1 MSWFDLDIGK
11 ISYTNPIGSAQG
23 VESVLYG
30 FAAETFANFSWWFY
44 FLCVVSLVIVG
55 YLLFFVAQRFKFKIG
70 SFWKVAL
77 VLSAVVSA
85 YVSFFVMLLWEVP
98 FGLIAGEVRE
108 GTFGDSFGT
117 LNALFS
123 GLAFS
128 GVLITLLIQQKD
140 LSDAREQSA
149 RQQTESQFYNM
160 LNLQQQVIQGFDLH
174 VNRSDKQY
182 TLQGRD
188 CFRDWHRKLHYS
200 YDFKLGDDKREQADV
215 AYVRVLT
222 SHQGDLGL
230 YFRSLYSVFRFIEL
244 AEHADKKHFSRV
256 VRSLL
261 SDFELV
267 FLYYNC
273 LSGRGE
279 KFQRFANCYKLF
291 DNLDI
296 QLLLEPDHVLFM
308 DVESFGNNEEAI
320 AAIRKLGIG

>member
-1 MSWFDLDIGK
+1 MSWFDLNIER
-11 ISYTNPIGSAQG
+11 ISYTNPIDSVQG
-23 VESVLYG
+23 IESVLHG
-30 FAAETFANFSWWFY
+30 FAAETFANLSWWIY
-44 FLCVVSLVIVG
+44 VLCVVSLIFVG
-55 YLLFFVAQRFKFKIG
+55 YLLFFVAQRCKFKIG
-70 SFWKVAL
+70 SFWKVAV
-77 VLSAVVSA
+77 VLSAVVSS

-98 FGLIAGEVRE
+98 FGLIAREVRE

-174 VNRSDKQY
+174 VSKMDKQY

-188 CFRDWHRKLHYS
+188 CFRDWYKKLSRLYVCR
-200 YDFKLGDDKREQADV
+200 FGDDKREQADI
-215 AYVRVLT
+215 AYAKILM

-244 AEHADKKHFSRV
+244 AEHADEKHFSRV

-273 LSGRGE
+273 LSDRGE
-279 KFQRFANCYKLF
+279 KFQWFANRYKLF

-296 QLLLEPDHVLFM
+296 RLILDLDHLLFM

-320 AAIRKLGIG
+320 AAIRKLSIG